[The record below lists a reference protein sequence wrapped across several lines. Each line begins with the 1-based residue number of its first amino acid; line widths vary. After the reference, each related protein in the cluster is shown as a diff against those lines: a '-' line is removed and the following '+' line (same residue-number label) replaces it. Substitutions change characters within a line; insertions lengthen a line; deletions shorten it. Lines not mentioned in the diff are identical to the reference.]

1 MFYFLHLNT
10 CEFERGRAIA
20 RYHSLEPFISPL
32 NSHRSTSACL
42 TRYAKYNALVG
53 IEKGHIFHVVIE
65 RVRAYAESVRV
76 DKFAKMTQRIEA
88 HVVGDRIHL
97 IRSYHYKTT
106 VSVVIAIEDIRSAIL
121 IQSHIPHNYT

>member
-53 IEKGHIFHVVIE
+53 IKKGNIFHVVIE
-65 RVRAYAESVRV
+65 RVRIDAKSVRI
-76 DKFAKMTQRIEA
+76 DKLTKMTQRIKA
-88 HVVGDRIHL
+88 HFVCDRIHL
-97 IRSYHYKTT
+97 IRSY
-106 VSVVIAIEDIRSAIL
+106 R
-121 IQSHIPHNYT
+121 